1 MWNCSWKKYNRRQY
15 RERFSYSKKSFR
27 KIVKMFFKRRID
39 SQFSL
44 FCNMYLENNKWLHK
58 WQLKYIFTWVKL
70 LHSLKTLT
78 VSNFML
84 FGSHNFRIKSI
95 QFWLHVLNIDIFK
108 VHNVEHMG
116 YYILNTMYCVPDTL
130 SVWPGWTGGWTRGVY
145 RGREGRWPDSVGA
158 VVLRNTAPEIPPLL
172 SQQRSTH
179 RSLTY
184 HFLFDI

>member
-1 MWNCSWKKYNRRQY
+1 
-15 RERFSYSKKSFR
+15 
-27 KIVKMFFKRRID
+27 
-39 SQFSL
+39 
-44 FCNMYLENNKWLHK
+44 MYLENNKWLHK

-95 QFWLHVLNIDIFK
+95 QFWLHVLKYRYIQSSQCWTYGLLYIK
-108 VHNVEHMG
+108 
-116 YYILNTMYCVPDTL
+116 YYVLCPDTL